1 MYTQNFS
8 GLFFGVGISFGTL
21 IFFLAATSAR
31 ADTDWQPRF
40 DQDGIN
46 IETRS
51 FPGSRREEFRAT
63 VEVDAGIAAALAL
76 LQDYETHVQ
85 WVHRCRESRL
95 LSKTGNNDR
104 LLYQVTDLPFPIKS
118 RDAIF
123 HITVTY
129 NQDES
134 VLVSLQARPQQLEET
149 EHVRITDAFGHYLFQ
164 PLAENRTRMTW
175 QLYVDPAGSLPA
187 WVVNSMLTEIP
198 HLSLKNFRRLVVMP
212 PYRDATFVYDDEGK
226 PVDVAIT
233 VR

>member
-8 GLFFGVGISFGTL
+8 GLFFGAGISFGTL

-31 ADTDWQPRF
+31 ADTDWQPSF

-46 IETRS
+46 IETRA
-51 FPGSRREEFRAT
+51 FPGSKREEFRAT
-63 VEVDAGIAAALAL
+63 VEVDASIAAALAL
-76 LQDYETHVQ
+76 LQDYEAHIQ
-85 WVHRCRESRL
+85 WVHRCRESQL
-95 LSKTGNNDR
+95 LSKISSKDFH
-104 LLYQVTDLPFPIKS
+104 LYQVTDLPFPIKS

-123 HITVTY
+123 HVTVTY
-129 NQDES
+129 NQDRS
-134 VLVSLQARPQQLEET
+134 VLVSLRARPQRLAET
-149 EHVRITDAFGHYLFQ
+149 KHVRITDALGYYLFQ

-198 HLSLKNFRRLVVMP
+198 HLSLKSFRRLVVAP
-212 PYRDATFVYDDEGK
+212 PYKDATFVYNDEGE
-226 PVDVAIT
+226 PVDVAIS